1 MNIVAFLFLFG
12 AVGVFFVGAFVYS
25 QSSKKAL
32 HKVFGLMCQVC
43 ACANFTLFM
52 TIQSGDPHTAL
63 FWAKITCVSFLSLPL
78 TFHLTMLYTGR
89 SISFH
94 KWVWVVLY
102 APSLFLFSMGLFTD
116 QLVTG
121 VEKTNWGFSVVMAP
135 DAPVLKA
142 AMAFSIALLLAA
154 IIVAISHC
162 FRSTNPDEKRQAKYL
177 ALGMIA
183 PYMGLLVLMGVS
195 GLMDLKLPDSTSIAN
210 ALLAGVIGFAIW
222 QYDPFH
228 FHPITATDHVIS
240 IMSDLVIVAR
250 PNGRI
255 VSISPSVTR
264 ALGFREG
271 EVIHRPVTE
280 VISGEAI
287 RGLLGESQGESLARF
302 SLDVQSTAV
311 GRLEATLT
319 AKDGTKIPARLAL
332 SRLTESGGDLAGYV
346 LFARD
351 NSGEAQAEE
360 ALQRTKQETENAN
373 RALTDSNREL
383 EIVVARANQLAIEAE
398 MANVKK
404 SAFLSNMSHLIR
416 TPMNGIIGMA
426 ELALGTELTEVQQE
440 CIGRVKASTNS
451 LLVLLDDVL
460 DLSRIE
466 SGTIVLEEDDFDL
479 RTTVEHAVESVSV
492 RAGEAG
498 LELTCRIR
506 PEVPIALK
514 GDASRLRQVFIN
526 LLGNAVKFTSKGE
539 VGIEVQ
545 VEKEEEASVLLHFL
559 VSDTGIGIPPD
570 KCDMIFE
577 SFQQVDDSPARRYEG
592 TGLGLTISKQLV
604 SLMSGE
610 MWVESELGK
619 GTTLHFT
626 ARFRLSHPRSTETS
640 SFRFPDVSDLRVL
653 IAEDNATSRL
663 VLQEMISVWGVKA
676 TVVANG
682 EATLSELERAHG
694 ARRPYQLMLLD
705 SHMPDMD
712 GVEVAKR
719 TRGRPSCVDL
729 QILMLI
735 PSMMKGH
742 AECCKDVG
750 VSGYL
755 VKPVKQSELLKGI
768 MSAAGYS
775 TMGEMPI
782 MSRRMHEKA
791 RKRLKVLLAEDNV
804 INRRLALAILEKWGH
819 QVTVAPN
826 GLEALE
832 ALTRWSFDL
841 ILMDIQMP
849 LMDGL
854 EATRCIRESERT
866 DGGRHIPIIAM
877 TAHAMKGDRERCI
890 TAGMDEYLA
899 KPVKADELFLLIER
913 LGAEE
918 ATGG

>member
-1 MNIVAFLFLFG
+1 VSLFAIVCLAS
-12 AVGVFFVGAFVYS
+12 GVVCFFWGAFVYS

-32 HKVFGLMCQVC
+32 HKVFAVMCQVC
-43 ACANFTLFM
+43 ACVNFTQFM
-52 TIQSGDPHTAL
+52 TLQSSDPHTAL

-78 TFHLTMLYTGR
+78 TFHLTMLYTRRPILFSKG
-89 SISFH
+89 
-94 KWVWVVLY
+94 VWVLLY
-102 APSLFLFSMGLFTD
+102 VPSLLLFSMGLFTD
-116 QLVTG
+116 HLVTG
-121 VEKTNWGFSVVMAP
+121 VEKTDWGFSVVMIP

-142 AMAFSIALLLAA
+142 AMAFPIVLLLAA
-154 IIVAISHC
+154 IILAISHC
-162 FRSTNPDEKRQAKYL
+162 LRLTNPDEKRQAKYL
-177 ALGMIA
+177 VLGMIA
-183 PYMGLLVLMGVS
+183 PYLGVLIFMGVS
-195 GLMDLKLPDSTSIAN
+195 GLMDLKLPDLSSIAN

-222 QYDPFH
+222 RYDPFH
-228 FHPITATDHVIS
+228 LHPVTAADHIVTI
-240 IMSDLVIVAR
+240 ISDLVICAKS
-250 PNGRI
+250 NGRI
-255 VSISPSVTR
+255 VSINPSVTR

-287 RGLLGESQGESLARF
+287 RCLLGESEGESLVRF
-302 SLDVQSTAV
+302 SPDVQSTAV
-311 GRLEATLT
+311 SHLEATLT
-319 AKDGTKIPARLAL
+319 ARDGKKIPARIAL
-332 SRLTESGGDLAGYV
+332 SRLIESDGDLAGYV
-346 LFARD
+346 LIARD
-351 NSGEAQAEE
+351 SSEEAQAEE

-373 RALTDSNREL
+373 RALTNSNKEL
-383 EIVVARANQLAIEAE
+383 EIVVARANQLAVEAE
-398 MANVKK
+398 TANVKK

-426 ELALGTELTEVQQE
+426 DLALGTELTEVQQD
-440 CIGRVKASTNS
+440 CIRRVKASTNS

-466 SGTIVLEEDDFDL
+466 SGKIVLEEEDFDL

-514 GDASRLRQVFIN
+514 GDPSRLRQVFIN

-545 VEKEEEASVLLHFL
+545 VEKEEAASVLLHFL

-577 SFQQVDDSPARRYEG
+577 SFQQVDDSTARKYEG

-604 SLMSGE
+604 NLMSGE

-619 GTTLHFT
+619 GTTIHFT
-626 ARFRLSHPRSTETS
+626 ARFRLSHPRSMETS
-640 SFRFPDVSDLRVL
+640 SFMSPDISDLRVL
-653 IAEDNATSRL
+653 IADDNATSRL
-663 VLQEMISVWGVKA
+663 VLQEMTSVWGVKA

-682 EATLSELERAHG
+682 EATLSELESAHG
-694 ARRPYQLMLLD
+694 AGRPYQLMLLD

-729 QILMLI
+729 QVLMLV
-735 PSMMKGH
+735 PSTMKGH
-742 AECCKDVG
+742 AEQGKDVG
-750 VSGYL
+750 VSGYV

-775 TMGEMPI
+775 TMGERPM
-782 MSRRMHEKA
+782 MSRRMHSKA
-791 RKRLKVLLAEDNV
+791 RKRLKVLLAEDNT
-804 INRRLALAILEKWGH
+804 INRKLALAILEKWGH

-832 ALTRWSFDL
+832 ALTRWHFDL

-854 EATRCIRESERT
+854 EATRCIRKSERM
-866 DGGRHIPIIAM
+866 DEGRHIPIIAM

-918 ATGG
+918 AT

>member
-1 MNIVAFLFLFG
+1 VSIFAILCLASGAACFFL
-12 AVGVFFVGAFVYS
+12 GAFVYS
-25 QSSKKAL
+25 QSSRKAL
-32 HKVFGLMCQVC
+32 HKVFALMCQVC
-43 ACANFTLFM
+43 ACVNFTQFM

-63 FWAKITCVSFLSLPL
+63 FWARITCVSFLSFPL
-78 TFHLTMLYTGR
+78 MFHLTMLYTGR
-89 SISFH
+89 SILFP
-94 KWVWVVLY
+94 KWVWGALY
-102 APSLFLFSMGLFTD
+102 VPSLLLFIMGLFTD
-116 QLVTG
+116 QLGTG
-121 VEKTNWGFSVVMAP
+121 VAKTDWGFSVVMAP
-135 DAPVLKA
+135 HAPVLKA
-142 AMAFSIALLLAA
+142 AMAFPVVLLLAA
-154 IIVAISHC
+154 IILAISHC
-162 FRSTNPDEKRQAKYL
+162 FRLTGPDEKRQAKYF
-177 ALGMIA
+177 ALGMIG
-183 PYMGLLVLMGVS
+183 PYLGVLVFMGVS

-210 ALLAGVIGFAIW
+210 ALLTGFIGFAIW
-222 QYDPFH
+222 RYDPFLL
-228 FHPITATDHVIS
+228 HPVTVADHMVM
-240 IMSDLVIVAR
+240 IMSDLVILTR
-250 PNGRI
+250 PNGKI
-255 VSISPSVTR
+255 VSINPSVTR

-271 EVIHRPVTE
+271 EVIHKPVTE
-280 VISGEAI
+280 IISGEAI
-287 RGLLGESQGESLARF
+287 RGFLGKSEGEFLVRF
-302 SLDVQSTAV
+302 SSDAQSTAV
-311 GRLEATLT
+311 RHFEATLT
-319 AKDGTKIPARLAL
+319 AKDGRNIPARIAL
-332 SRLTESGGDLAGYV
+332 SRLIESDGDLAGYV
-346 LFARD
+346 LIARD
-351 NSGEAQAEE
+351 NSEGAHDEE
-360 ALQRTKQETENAN
+360 TLQRTKKETENAN
-373 RALTDSNREL
+373 RALTDSNKKL
-383 EIVVARANQLAIEAE
+383 ETVVARAKQLAIEAE
-398 MANVKK
+398 TANVKK
-404 SAFLSNMSHLIR
+404 SAFLSSMSHLIR

-440 CIGRVKASTNS
+440 CIGRVKTSTNS

-466 SGTIVLEEDDFDL
+466 SGRIVLEEEDFDL
-479 RTTVEHAVESVSV
+479 RTTIEHAVESVSV
-492 RAGEAG
+492 RSGEAG

-514 GDASRLRQVFIN
+514 GDPARLRQVFIN

-539 VGIEVQ
+539 VGIDVQ

-577 SFQQVDDSPARRYEG
+577 SFQQVDDSTGRKYEG

-604 SLMSGE
+604 NLMSGE

-626 ARFRLSHPRSTETS
+626 ARFRLSHPRSKETT
-640 SFRFPDVSDLRVL
+640 SFRSPDVSDLRVL
-653 IAEDNATSRL
+653 ITDDNATSRL
-663 VLQEMISVWGVKA
+663 VLQEMTSVWGVKA

-682 EATLSELERAHG
+682 EATLSELERAHRAG
-694 ARRPYQLMLLD
+694 RPYQLMLLD

-729 QILMLI
+729 QILMLV
-735 PSMMKGH
+735 PSTMKGH
-742 AECCKDVG
+742 AERCKDVG

-768 MSAAGYS
+768 MSAMGYS

-782 MSRRMHEKA
+782 MGRRMHEKA
-791 RKRLKVLLAEDNV
+791 RKRLKVLLAEDNI
-804 INRRLALAILEKWGH
+804 INRKLALAILEKWGH

-832 ALTRWSFDL
+832 ALTRWPFDL

-854 EATRCIRESERT
+854 EATRCIRESERM
-866 DGGRHIPIIAM
+866 DGSRHIPIIAM

-918 ATGG
+918 AT